1 MRAPWRLSRPSVLD
15 GRRTNAG
22 GKLQTLRN
30 GERAALSARSTDR
43 RRPGLRTT
51 LTHVHLIFRT
61 IYHLWRSKR
70 RSPLGM
76 RDVGRITL
84 RVWPTDLDVLGH
96 MNNGVYLSIMDLG
109 RMDLMIREG
118 FWATLRA
125 NKMYPVMVSETITFR
140 RSLNPWEVFV
150 LETRVVGVDDKAV
163 YVEQRFVIDGEIA
176 AQAMTRARFLQAGA
190 GTVSIERLSEL
201 AGTDLREHPL
211 PDWVTAWAAA
221 VTLPPRKQPTPSV
234 WD

>member
-1 MRAPWRLSRPSVLD
+1 M
-15 GRRTNAG
+15 
-22 GKLQTLRN
+22 
-30 GERAALSARSTDR
+30 
-43 RRPGLRTT
+43 
-51 LTHVHLIFRT
+51 
-61 IYHLWRSKR
+61 YHLWRSKR

-118 FWATLRA
+118 FWAKLRA
-125 NKMYPVMVSETITFR
+125 AKMYPVMVSETITFR
-140 RSLNPWEVFV
+140 RSLNPWETFV
-150 LETRVVGVDDKAV
+150 LETRVIGVDDKAV

-176 AQAMTRARFLQAGA
+176 AQAMTRARFLQVGA

-211 PDWVTAWAAA
+211 PEWVTQWAAA
-221 VTLPPRKQPTPSV
+221 VTLPQRKQPTPSV